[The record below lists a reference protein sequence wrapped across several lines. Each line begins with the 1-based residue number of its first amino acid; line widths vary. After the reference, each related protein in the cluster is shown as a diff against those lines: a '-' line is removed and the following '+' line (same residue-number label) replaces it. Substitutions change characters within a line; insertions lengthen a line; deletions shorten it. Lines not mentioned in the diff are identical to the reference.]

1 MNWNAEND
9 GIQEYNYETM
19 PGKDPKTGTDMKH
32 GYTNSYGWNVMRGM
46 ADRLIEITKKQQ
58 DEGGVKSDEEAAAL
72 EKHSACGSWSGRYY
86 WRRAAGCQ
94 FCKGNRAF
102 LWNQ

>member
-1 MNWNAEND
+1 MLVTSALSARKSGEIVD
-9 GIQEYNYETM
+9 LADDAQSEEA
-19 PGKDPKTGTDMKH
+19 PKK
-32 GYTNSYGWNVMRGM
+32 
-46 ADRLIEITKKQQ
+46 
-58 DEGGVKSDEEAAAL
+58 EAAAL

-102 LWNQ
+102 PLESVKV